1 MSLAGSAPGGT
12 THDVEPSGRKII
24 RGAELGIETVDVL
37 DAEQRAVAIIEQ
49 LGGYVA
55 SSDRSTRVDDEEEPA
70 RPALEMVLRVPS
82 DRFTAAMVRLEQLGS
97 RVLGQRVSSEDV
109 TDEFID
115 LKARLSAQ
123 RALEGQFLEILE
135 QAKSVKDALEVSTQ
149 LADVRT
155 VIEKLEGR
163 QRLLENQTSISTIKL
178 RIVSGVPLVRRS
190 RFAFGDSLERAGVD
204 LLNVSAALV
213 HGGIRALGVL
223 TPIFALVVL
232 PIGLLVRALLR
243 RRRRQLVGA

>member
-1 MSLAGSAPGGT
+1 
-12 THDVEPSGRKII
+12 
-24 RGAELGIETVDVL
+24 
-37 DAEQRAVAIIEQ
+37 
-49 LGGYVA
+49 
-55 SSDRSTRVDDEEEPA
+55 
-70 RPALEMVLRVPS
+70 
-82 DRFTAAMVRLEQLGS
+82 
-97 RVLGQRVSSEDV
+97 
-109 TDEFID
+109 
-115 LKARLSAQ
+115 
-123 RALEGQFLEILE
+123 
-135 QAKSVKDALEVSTQ
+135 
-149 LADVRT
+149 
-155 VIEKLEGR
+155 
-163 QRLLENQTSISTIKL
+163 LLENQTSISTIKL